1 LHTLDYA
8 FVAFG
13 VAGIL
18 FGINAYVHLWKWARM
33 CQRATI
39 AIAYGGRVKM
49 NAPLTEWLTWCN
61 MLKGSEAR
69 GRTVFKMNK
78 MSVSIL
84 RPEAN
89 MSAKTT
95 FKKIRRFRRAKKTTA
110 AT

>member
-1 LHTLDYA
+1 MTYA
-8 FVAFG
+8 AIGFG
-13 VAGIL
+13 IAGIL
-18 FGINAYVHLWKWARM
+18 FGINAYIHLWKWARM

-39 AIAYGGRVKM
+39 ARADSGKVKM

-61 MLKGSEAR
+61 ALKGSEAR

-95 FKKIRRFRRAKKTTA
+95 IKKIRRFRRAKKATA
-110 AT
+110 IT

>member
-1 LHTLDYA
+1 MTYV

-13 VAGIL
+13 VLGVA
-18 FGINAYVHLWKWARM
+18 FGVNAYLHLYRWARM

-39 AIAYGGRVKM
+39 AIAYNGKVKM

-61 MLKGSEAR
+61 ALKGQEAR

-89 MSAKTT
+89 ISAKTT
-95 FKKIRRFRRAKKTTA
+95 FKKVRRFRRAKKVTA
-110 AT
+110 AV